1 MNDSNSFKNYVY
13 KYTCSCSIAKR
24 LGDKREDFSC
34 TFNLPYQAN
43 GNYIKACIVDKIPTD
58 YTSVSDFD
66 YTFVI
71 TTGE

>member
-1 MNDSNSFKNYVY
+1 MNNTNNFKNYVY
-13 KYTCSCSIAKR
+13 KYTCSCTIAKR
-24 LGDKREDFSC
+24 FGDKREDFSC
-34 TFNLPYQAN
+34 SFDLPYQAN
-43 GNYIKACIVDKIPTD
+43 YNYIKACIVDQIPAD